1 MALAV
6 FDTHKAYEALTA
18 GGFTDSQAKTLLD
31 TLGDSNE
38 ALATKTDIGT
48 VKTDLRELELR
59 MRLHLYGV
67 AIVVIGVLAALELL
81 PR

>member
-1 MALAV
+1 MAV

>member
-1 MALAV
+1 MAV

-59 MRLHLYGV
+59 KRMHLYGA
-67 AIVVIGVLAALELL
+67 AIVVIGVLAALALL

>member
-1 MALAV
+1 MAV
-6 FDTHKAYEALTA
+6 FESHKAYEALTA

-48 VKTDLRELELR
+48 VETNLRKLELR
-59 MRLHLYGV
+59 MRLHLYG
-67 AIVVIGVLAALELL
+67 AANVVIGVLAALALL

>member
-1 MALAV
+1 LAV

-59 MRLHLYGV
+59 MRLNLYGV

>member
-1 MALAV
+1 MAV

-31 TLGDSNE
+31 TFGDSNE

-59 MRLHLYGV
+59 MRLHLYGA
-67 AIVVIGVLAALELL
+67 AIVVIGVLAALALL

>member
-1 MALAV
+1 MAV
-6 FDTHKAYEALTA
+6 FDTHKAYVALTA

-31 TLGDSNE
+31 TFGDSNE

-59 MRLHLYGV
+59 MRLHLYGA
-67 AIVVIGVLAALELL
+67 AIVVIGVLAALALL

>member
-1 MALAV
+1 MAV

-59 MRLHLYGV
+59 MRLHLYGA